1 MGGMP
6 LLVRAAILW
15 LSAVPAAEAQAPAI
29 PGATSPAAFPGQYA
43 PTPAEWKYPVW
54 PTGCARFEGDE
65 RIACLEF
72 VSFDFGR
79 LSRFDDGLHPKNAAG
94 YAVMAPLAEKAIAQA
109 LGAGR

>member
-1 MGGMP
+1 MP
-6 LLVRAAILW
+6 TIPPLVRALVLG

-29 PGATSPAAFPGQYA
+29 PGATSPVAFPGQYA

-54 PTGCARFEGDE
+54 PTGCARFEGDK
-65 RIACLEF
+65 RVACLEF

-79 LSRFDDGLHPKNAAG
+79 LSRFDDGLHPNAAG
-94 YAVMAPLAEKAIAQA
+94 CAVMAPLAEEAIAQA